1 LPSGADVATISKAL
15 YPHYNQPSELAMSLL
30 SISSSVQRRIA
41 FTLFTAQ
48 SLFSAAT
55 IAAFT
60 MTPIVAAAITGS
72 EMLAGVP
79 ATVLMLG
86 RAAASYPLGWLMDKA
101 GRRTG
106 LSVGFFVGVLGLLT
120 STVAVQY
127 ESFLILCIGSILVG
141 IGRAAS
147 EQTRFAAADVYE
159 PSVRARAIGTVV
171 FAGTIG
177 SIGGPLLVGPA
188 STVMG
193 NAGYNPDAGPYAFS
207 TLLLLLALGL
217 LMIFLRPDPKDIAA
231 QIDAEDARVNHKT
244 IVDDGQR
251 GWRTLWPILR
261 RDMVMLSLVA
271 MVIGQLVMS
280 LLMVITPLHM
290 RHYDHSNDAIAW
302 VIAAHNL
309 GMFGLS
315 GFTGW
320 LIDHLGRIPMILVGG
335 VVLIIASVMT
345 PTSPTFVVL
354 ATALFLLGLG
364 WNFAFIAASSLL
376 SDALEP
382 HERGRIQG
390 VSETLIALA
399 AGLSSLGTGSAFALG
414 GIVAVAAVGLAF
426 SLVLIVV
433 AFWYNRSQ
441 SLVGAGKSTGD

>member
-1 LPSGADVATISKAL
+1 
-15 YPHYNQPSELAMSLL
+15 MSLL
-30 SISSSVQRRIA
+30 AVTPAVQRRITA
-41 FTLFTAQ
+41 TLFTAQ

-72 EMLAGVP
+72 EALAGVP
-79 ATVLMLG
+79 STVLMLG
-86 RAAASYPLGWLMDKA
+86 RAAASYPLGWLMDKT
-101 GRRTG
+101 GRRVG
-106 LSVGFFVGVLGLLT
+106 LSVGFFIGVLGLLA
-120 STVAVQY
+120 STIAVQY
-127 ESFLILCIGSILVG
+127 GSFLVLCIGSILIG
-141 IGRAAS
+141 MGRAAS
-147 EQTRFAAADVYE
+147 EQTRFAAADAYE
-159 PSVRARAIGTVV
+159 PSARARAIGTVV

-177 SIGGPLLVGPA
+177 AIGGPLLVGPA
-188 STVMG
+188 SALMG
-193 NAGYNPDAGPYAFS
+193 GAGYNPDAGPYAFS
-207 TLLLLLALGL
+207 TLILLLALGL
-217 LMIFLRPDPKDIAA
+217 LIIFLRPDPKDIAA
-231 QIDAEDARVNHKT
+231 QLDAEDARVNHKT
-244 IVDDGQR
+244 VVDTGER
-251 GWRTLWPILR
+251 GLRVLWPILR

-280 LLMVITPLHM
+280 LIMVITPLHM

-315 GFTGW
+315 NFTGW
-320 LIDHLGRIPMILVGG
+320 LIDRLGRIPMILVGG
-335 VVLIIASVMT
+335 IVLVIASAMT
-345 PTSPTFVVL
+345 PLSPTFTVL

-390 VSETLIALA
+390 VSETMVALA
-399 AGLSSLGTGSAFALG
+399 AGLSSLGTGGAFALG